1 MAITLVKVL
10 LFSTEMTEANI
21 TYLNI
26 ITFQS
31 QVLTEENSEP
41 PSSFHKIVIL

>member
-10 LFSTEMTEANI
+10 LFSTEMTEAN

>member
-10 LFSTEMTEANI
+10 LFSKEKTEANNLSI
-21 TYLNI
+21 MI

-41 PSSFHKIVIL
+41 PSSYHKTVIL